1 MIWEEEEGFFIF
13 QFKDVEVKYQ
23 MLHLLE
29 VWVAVRG
36 LGILMR
42 NEKALARIRHTPG
55 EVVCVDHGAVHRKGG
70 LGLNGSAF
78 KHELKTKPEASVSY
92 FLKPKPVKVY
102 KIRSSQITYH
112 RFSFDMV
119 TVTITKFTIH
129 NTFCIWLKN
138 IIKKNIKV
146 VNYKVR
152 VRQDVQQK
160 FWPRP
165 RFEFS
170 PLVLVTDELQYE
182 KVHGLYAA
190 CGMLGW
196 WRLQEADGKVVG
208 GVGHRSTSFVLGNI
222 ELVLVFE
229 PAGSSKSVPEADASD
244 DNVERA
250 VTAHEFQLGE
260 LVDVLVTVGK
270 TLKKRGHPSDCC
282 NNLKASKEGRENN
295 AGKGLICDS
304 KENKLEII

>member
-1 MIWEEEEGFFIF
+1 MALVPSSSCFS
-13 QFKDVEVKYQ
+13 V
-23 MLHLLE
+23 L
-29 VWVAVRG
+29 VW
-36 LGILMR
+36 
-42 NEKALARIRHTPG
+42 
-55 EVVCVDHGAVHRKGG
+55 
-70 LGLNGSAF
+70 
-78 KHELKTKPEASVSY
+78 
-92 FLKPKPVKVY
+92 
-102 KIRSSQITYH
+102 
-112 RFSFDMV
+112 
-119 TVTITKFTIH
+119 
-129 NTFCIWLKN
+129 
-138 IIKKNIKV
+138 
-146 VNYKVR
+146 VR

-208 GVGHRSTSFVLGNI
+208 GVGHRSTSSGEGFKGDVYIGNCGVVHKIRFVLGNI

-244 DNVERA
+244 DNVERGSHLRHA
-250 VTAHEFQLGE
+250 WLLGLWAS
-260 LVDVLVTVGK
+260 LVLLKSAKVLGVQKGK